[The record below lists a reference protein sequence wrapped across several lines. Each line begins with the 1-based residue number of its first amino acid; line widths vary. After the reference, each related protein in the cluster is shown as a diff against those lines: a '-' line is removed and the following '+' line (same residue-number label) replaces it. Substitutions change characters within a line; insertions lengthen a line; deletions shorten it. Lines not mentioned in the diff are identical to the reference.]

1 MQPKWIALIPA
12 YQPTKLLLPLLA
24 EAKSSGFHLI
34 IVNDGS
40 SRETD
45 SIFRQA
51 AGYGTVL
58 NHSSNLGKGK
68 ALKTGL
74 SYILSHYSPNSI
86 VVTMDADGQ
95 HKVSDAQKICLA
107 AQSSPETLVLG
118 SRKLRKDVPLRSLL
132 GNTITRLIYHIS
144 TGQKIRDTQTGL
156 RAFSAGMIPKLLC
169 IPGERYEYEM
179 NVLLTCSRDKI
190 SIREEEIDTIY
201 INGNAGSHFDAMKDS
216 YLVYKEILKFSA
228 ASLVSFFLDYSLY
241 CLLTLLTSGY
251 GKSLCIGISNVGA
264 RMVSASVNYTLN
276 RSLVFQ
282 SRAPVGSSAVQYAGL
297 AAAILA
303 GNTVLLN
310 ILVNQL
316 GMNPYAA
323 KLITEFTFFFVSWMV
338 QRQIIFPKR
347 NLSASPHKK

>member
-68 ALKTGL
+68 AIKTGL

-95 HKVSDAQKICLA
+95 HKVSDAQRICLA
-107 AQSSPETLVLG
+107 AQASPETLVLG
-118 SRKLRKDVPLRSLL
+118 SRKLRKDVPLRSFL

-216 YLVYKEILKFSA
+216 
-228 ASLVSFFLDYSLY
+228 
-241 CLLTLLTSGY
+241 
-251 GKSLCIGISNVGA
+251 
-264 RMVSASVNYTLN
+264 TLN
-276 RSLVFQ
+276 RSLVFR

-347 NLSASPHKK
+347 KLSANPHKIDKKR